1 MTDVKVPSSGN
12 IRIWWAIPSAFSDYK
27 NPTAAEINASVDISD
42 AISWNDLDF
51 GLQASNQLDDPA
63 ITALG
68 KTADRGYANWGGNM
82 SMYYPQ
88 SFDDAN
94 SAYSL
99 TYDLI
104 DTPRTLGY
112 VVMRI
117 DGTEPSNKAAADGNM
132 VHVLK
137 VITDGFAE
145 SVTGEEAFR
154 YTVSM
159 LPQGDYAVRAIV
171 GAGDV
176 VVTPDT
182 LSSDAGDF
190 DVLAATFGGR
200 VYSKG
205 VTWSSSDVAVATVSS
220 AGVVTS
226 VASGT
231 ATITATSPGATTD
244 TCAVTVA

>member
-12 IRIWWAIPSAFSDYK
+12 IRVWWAIPSAFSDYK
-27 NPTAAEINASVDISD
+27 NPTAAEINASVDVSD
-42 AISWNDLDF
+42 AVSWNDFDF
-51 GLQASNQLDDPA
+51 NLSASNQLDDPA
-63 ITALG
+63 ITTLG
-68 KTADRGYANWGGNM
+68 KIADRGYTNWGG
-82 SMYYPQ
+82 SISFYYPK

-94 SAYSL
+94 STYSL
-99 TYDLI
+99 TYDLL
-104 DTPRTLGY
+104 DAPRTAGY
-112 VVMRI
+112 IVMRI
-117 DGTEPSNKAAADGNM
+117 DGTEAANPVAADGNM
-132 VHVLK
+132 VHVLR

-154 YTVSM
+154 YTVTM
-159 LPQGDYAVRAIV
+159 LPQGTYAVRAIV
-171 GAGDV
+171 GAGAT

-182 LSSDAGDF
+182 LSSVAGDF

-226 VASGT
+226 VATGS